1 MKPEIRLQQPGSL
14 FPLNQF
20 THSPYVKRKLAMAEN
35 LITSQVH
42 KIFTLKAL
50 LPLLTFAGG
59 GSSILSGE
67 LLSLL
72 S

>member
-1 MKPEIRLQQPGSL
+1 
-14 FPLNQF
+14 
-20 THSPYVKRKLAMAEN
+20 MAEN

-67 LLSLL
+67 LLSSVMNFTSANLTQGL
-72 S
+72 AWFCI